1 MIYGESHNTLTFKNL
16 YTIVFICFF
25 EVLHHI
31 LIMKK
36 VNCNRCAETA
46 ENLIAECPGC
56 GAQFQYLS
64 PDQRFYRVLGLF
76 TVIAF
81 GAVLT
86 LDDQVGASAANTAAQ
101 QVINQS
107 E

>member
-1 MIYGESHNTLTFKNL
+1 MQFLNVKNL

-25 EVLHHI
+25 KLLHHVYV
-31 LIMKK
+31 MK
-36 VNCNRCAETA
+36 NASCNQCAETA
-46 ENLIAECPGC
+46 ENFIAECPSC

-76 TVIAF
+76 SAIAF

>member
-1 MIYGESHNTLTFKNL
+1 MMKVTKHSLSKICIQLYLFAFLNS
-16 YTIVFICFF
+16 YTIF
-25 EVLHHI
+25 

-36 VNCNRCAETA
+36 VNCNQCAETT
-46 ENLIAECPGC
+46 ENFIAECPGC

-64 PDQRFYRVLGLF
+64 PDQRFYRILGLF
-76 TVIAF
+76 SVIAF

-101 QVINQS
+101 KVINQS

>member
-1 MIYGESHNTLTFKNL
+1 ME
-16 YTIVFICFF
+16 
-25 EVLHHI
+25 
-31 LIMKK
+31 K
-36 VNCNRCAETA
+36 VNCNRCAGTA

-64 PDQRFYRVLGLF
+64 PDQRFYRILGLF
-76 TVIAF
+76 SVIAF

-86 LDDQVGASAANTAAQ
+86 LDDQVGASAVNTAAQ

>member
-1 MIYGESHNTLTFKNL
+1 M

-25 EVLHHI
+25 ELLHQ
-31 LIMKK
+31 LLVMK
-36 VNCNRCAETA
+36 NASCNQCAETA
-46 ENLIAECPGC
+46 ENFIAECPGC

-64 PDQRFYRVLGLF
+64 PDQRFYRVLGLLSA
-76 TVIAF
+76 IAV

>member
-1 MIYGESHNTLTFKNL
+1 MMEVTKHSLSKICVQLYLFAFFNSYTRFLFMKN
-16 YTIVFICFF
+16 
-25 EVLHHI
+25 
-31 LIMKK
+31 
-36 VNCNRCAETA
+36 VNCNQCAETTQ
-46 ENLIAECPGC
+46 NFIAECPGC

-76 TVIAF
+76 SAIAF
-81 GAVLT
+81 GAMLT

-101 QVINQS
+101 QVVNQS

>member
-1 MIYGESHNTLTFKNL
+1 MIKVTKHSLSKICIQLYLFAFLNS
-16 YTIVFICFF
+16 YTIFLF
-25 EVLHHI
+25 
-31 LIMKK
+31 MKK
-36 VNCNRCAETA
+36 VNCNQCAETT
-46 ENLIAECPGC
+46 ENFIAECPGC

-86 LDDQVGASAANTAAQ
+86 LDDQAGASVANTAAQ

>member
-1 MIYGESHNTLTFKNL
+1 
-16 YTIVFICFF
+16 
-25 EVLHHI
+25 
-31 LIMKK
+31 MKK
-36 VNCNRCAETA
+36 VDCNQCAETT
-46 ENLIAECPGC
+46 ENFIAECSGC

-64 PDQRFYRVLGLF
+64 PDQRFYRILGLF
-76 TVIAF
+76 SVIAI

-86 LDDQVGASAANTAAQ
+86 LDDQVGANAVNTAAQ

>member
-1 MIYGESHNTLTFKNL
+1 MMKVTEHSLSKICIQL
-16 YTIVFICFF
+16 YLFAFLNSYSIFPF
-25 EVLHHI
+25 
-31 LIMKK
+31 MKK
-36 VNCNRCAETA
+36 VNCNQCAETA
-46 ENLIAECPGC
+46 ENFFAECPGC

-76 TVIAF
+76 SAIAF

-86 LDDQVGASAANTAAQ
+86 LDDQVGASAANTPAQ
-101 QVINQS
+101 QVLNQS

>member
-1 MIYGESHNTLTFKNL
+1 M

-25 EVLHHI
+25 ELLHHVYV
-31 LIMKK
+31 MK
-36 VNCNRCAETA
+36 NANFNQCAETA
-46 ENLIAECPGC
+46 ENFIAECPGC

-76 TVIAF
+76 SAIAV